1 MKWKPYPEYKP
12 SGVEWLGEIPA
23 HWNIRK
29 LKHISDTNFSSVDKH
44 SLEGEKPV
52 RLCNYVDVYHHDHI
66 TSEINFMEAT
76 ATADEIRRFTIKRGD
91 VLVTKDSEEWD
102 DIAVPAHVDEDLDG
116 VLCGY
121 HLAHIRPPANQL
133 EGRYLFRAF
142 AARGINDQFRV
153 EATGIT
159 RYGLSKYGLDNALFL
174 VPPLIEQR
182 AIASFLDR
190 ETARIDA
197 LIAKKE
203 RQIELLQEKRAAL
216 ISHTVTRGFNP
227 KAPLKN
233 SGVEWIGKIPAHWE
247 VIKTKYVAA
256 LRSGH
261 TPSRQHPEYWEN
273 CTLPWFSLAD
283 VWQLRDGR
291 REYLGETSEKISELG
306 LANSAADRLPAG
318 TVIVSRTAS
327 VGFSG
332 IMPVPMATTQD
343 FVNWVCG
350 PRIKPEYL
358 LYVFRSM
365 GHEFKRLTM
374 GSTHQT
380 IYMPDAAGF
389 QTPLPPVKEQEKIVD
404 VIQKS
409 KSHIDRL
416 EDLLNQ
422 SMEKLHEYRTALIS
436 SAVTGKIDVRGE
448 VA

>member
-23 HWNIRK
+23 HWNVRK

-44 SLEGEKPV
+44 SLEGERPV
-52 RLCNYVDVYHHDHI
+52 RLCNYVDVYYHDHI

-190 ETARIDA
+190 ETTRIDA

-203 RQIELLQEKRAAL
+203 RQIELLRTSAWGSCR
-216 ISHTVTRGFNP
+216 IYG
-227 KAPLKN
+227 
-233 SGVEWIGKIPAHWE
+233 
-247 VIKTKYVAA
+247 
-256 LRSGH
+256 
-261 TPSRQHPEYWEN
+261 SRYPRWRN
-273 CTLPWFSLAD
+273 
-283 VWQLRDGR
+283 
-291 REYLGETSEKISELG
+291 K
-306 LANSAADRLPAG
+306 
-318 TVIVSRTAS
+318 SR
-327 VGFSG
+327 
-332 IMPVPMATTQD
+332 
-343 FVNWVCG
+343 
-350 PRIKPEYL
+350 
-358 LYVFRSM
+358 
-365 GHEFKRLTM
+365 
-374 GSTHQT
+374 
-380 IYMPDAAGF
+380 
-389 QTPLPPVKEQEKIVD
+389 
-404 VIQKS
+404 
-409 KSHIDRL
+409 
-416 EDLLNQ
+416 
-422 SMEKLHEYRTALIS
+422 
-436 SAVTGKIDVRGE
+436 
-448 VA
+448 